1 MKKIIYISLL
11 VSLLFSCTNN
21 ESKISN
27 EKLDDKNDSSDK
39 IIDKDS
45 LLININE
52 NASKTPIQE
61 LETID
66 SLIILFF
73 PNADK
78 DSLISSIDTAI
89 FSFFNEAPPSLN
101 DEEKKKLEKEKYEL
115 YQKINDEQY
124 NWGPNGFNEESW
136 KQNDLFEYVELGDAE
151 DGRIFND
158 AVYWLFVRL
167 AKVSFGKE
175 KEVYL
180 NSIVD
185 LSIRHA
191 DEAADYPDKLI
202 ALKELLR
209 FQIHQKKPVKKYTLE
224 EMSELY
230 LEMIYELK
238 YYTSK
243 GFHYSGNI
251 DIIYL
256 KRLFDLYYM
265 GALTNMSF

>member
-1 MKKIIYISLL
+1 MKKIIYISLF
-11 VSLLFSCTNN
+11 SLLFSCTNN
-21 ESKISN
+21 ESKISS
-27 EKLDDKNDSSDK
+27 EELDNKNDSSDK

-45 LLININE
+45 LIININE

-61 LETID
+61 LDTID

-78 DSLISSIDTAI
+78 DSLIASIDTAI

-124 NWGPNGFNEESW
+124 NWGPNGFNKESW
-136 KQNDLFEYVELGDAE
+136 KQNDLFEYVQLGDAE

-175 KEVYL
+175 SEVYL
-180 NSIVD
+180 KEIVN

-191 DEAADYPDKLI
+191 DEFYDYQDKLMALQKLLRLQMQNHYNI
-202 ALKELLR
+202 EYTIESLKEFYKRMVEYDLD
-209 FQIHQKKPVKKYTLE
+209 
-224 EMSELY
+224 Y
-230 LEMIYELK
+230 LEGEE
-238 YYTSK
+238 
-243 GFHYSGNI
+243 
-251 DIIYL
+251 IIHL
-256 KRLFDLYYM
+256 KRLLDLYYM
-265 GALTNMSF
+265 GALTNISF